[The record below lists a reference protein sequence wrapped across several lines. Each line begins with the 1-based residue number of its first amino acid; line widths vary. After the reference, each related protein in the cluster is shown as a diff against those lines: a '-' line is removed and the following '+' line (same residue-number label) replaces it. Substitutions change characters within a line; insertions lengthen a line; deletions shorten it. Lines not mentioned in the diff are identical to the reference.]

1 MRDVKECYEV
11 MEQSAWELDRY
22 TLAKLVI
29 GSRSWASNY
38 VLTGWYVLTQG
49 RVDCSKADLAK
60 AETLC
65 ESEEDLAYVLHIE
78 SIAFLRMGD
87 ARMALEKEDAC
98 LALCRKT
105 KNRHLA
111 AKVLVHLGPYRTHS
125 ARMASIEEGWK
136 AAGTGPRG
144 RRGNCPGNGD
154 GLTQ

>member
-111 AKVLVHLGPYRTHS
+111 AKVLVQSRGHIARTRRGWPQS
-125 ARMASIEEGWK
+125 RKGGRPRARDLEEEEET
-136 AAGTGPRG
+136 ARETGTG
-144 RRGNCPGNGD
+144 
-154 GLTQ
+154 